1 VKKLRIGIVALAVAF
16 QAGAVD
22 AQTAPPPGTWSQIPN
37 TQIYPAMPPEGKT
50 GAGATGQPELWNPRA
65 LFAYSGADLGQ
76 TSGGVW
82 GFLIWGGGHSATPD
96 NSLYWDPFDGSGAR
110 KLMGPYLAPDK
121 VYHYDD
127 PVDTYRS
134 VSRNAPSTVTVAA
147 APKSRHT
154 YSSLLQIQVK
164 GKPAVFC
171 YGGSLFVGSGR
182 GSIATYV
189 FDLAQTY
196 EQAMARP
203 DMGWALKAQAP
214 ANAVSSSS
222 GWDPVHRRV
231 VTRSRTFIAAYYPD
245 TDRWENWNIGNAP
258 YGSDFQASVAMDVA
272 GRKMYVIGDRLA
284 EVIDLD
290 RKSYTDLRG
299 KPWARAFP
307 GIGQGYVAGPGV
319 SWHAR
324 SKQIVAWVG
333 GNTLLLID
341 PATDA
346 FKTVTMGG
354 VPVPQPSSAGTYG
367 RFRVIPDTDQI
378 VLVNAVDQEVFIGTL
393 P

>member
-1 VKKLRIGIVALAVAF
+1 VKKLHMSIAMLVILSQVSATS
-16 QAGAVD
+16 
-22 AQTAPPPGTWSQIPN
+22 AQPAPPPGTWAQIQG
-37 TQIYPAMPPEGKT
+37 TQIYPIMPAEAKSESGT
-50 GAGATGQPELWNPRA
+50 GGAPELWNPRA
-65 LFAYSGADLGQ
+65 LFAFSGADLAQ
-76 TSGGVW
+76 INGVW

-96 NSLYWDPFDGSGAR
+96 NSLYWDPFDGSGAKR
-110 KLMGPYLAPDK
+110 LTGPYLAPDK
-121 VYHYDD
+121 VYLYVD

-154 YSSLLQIQVK
+154 YSSLLHIEVK
-164 GKPAVFC
+164 GRPAVFN
-171 YGGSLFVGSGR
+171 YGGSLFVGSGQ

-189 FDLAQTY
+189 FDLSNTY

-203 DMGWALKAQAP
+203 DMGWAVGAQAP
-214 ANAVSSSS
+214 SNAVSSSS
-222 GWDPVHRRV
+222 GWDPVRRRV
-231 VTRSRTFIAAYYPD
+231 VTRSRNFIGAYYPD

-290 RKSYTDLRG
+290 SKSYTDLRG
-299 KPWARAFP
+299 KPWVAAFP
-307 GIGQGYVAGPGV
+307 GVGKGYFAGPGV
-319 SWHAR
+319 SWHGR

-333 GNTLLLID
+333 GNNLLLIN

-346 FKTVTMGG
+346 FKTITMGG
-354 VPVPQPSSAGTYG
+354 VTVPQPPSAGTYG
-367 RFRVIPDTDQI
+367 RFRVIPKTDQI
-378 VLVNAVDQEVFIGTL
+378 VLVNAVDQDVFIGTL